1 MSTIPNLLQ
10 PHHTFDAK
18 NILTDFHRKLPS
30 DKRYTETKV
39 IHYTPKA
46 PISQDPN
53 RRDNIEFRIGPDKK
67 GGVIMLQDM
76 VAVVDLLLQKKNGES
91 VTPLIALSVVNNV
104 VNSLFEEIIIE
115 INGAKINKQC
125 SSHHPYKSYVS
136 RLLTF
141 DDEVK
146 QTQRQ
151 MGWVSD
157 VAGLFDNL
165 TKTENQGFIQ
175 RATWFCEHN
184 EKWQYKDKPTRF
196 SAPIDHD
203 MASLGTGIPP
213 GTTVDLT
220 ITQTSDKFRIL
231 TDASGG
237 PYSLEIKGIKLLIP
251 TRWLAP
257 DIFKDL
263 QISMKKEPA
272 FLSFRQMTVDKYIC
286 QKNLTVFT
294 QSNLFKTVPTKVIVG
309 IVRQDALA
317 GSSKLN
323 PFK

>member
-1 MSTIPNLLQ
+1 M
-10 PHHTFDAK
+10 
-18 NILTDFHRKLPS
+18 
-30 DKRYTETKV
+30 
-39 IHYTPKA
+39 
-46 PISQDPN
+46 
-53 RRDNIEFRIGPDKK
+53 
-67 GGVIMLQDM
+67 
-76 VAVVDLLLQKKNGES
+76 
-91 VTPLIALSVVNNV
+91 VNNV

-115 INGAKINKQC
+115 INGAIINKQC

-146 QTQRQ
+146 QTQEQ
-151 MGWVSD
+151 MGWFSD
-157 VAGLFDNL
+157 AAGLFDNMA
-165 TKTENQGFIQ
+165 KNKNEGFVQ
-175 RATWFCEHN
+175 RAEWFCEHPQDN
-184 EKWQYKDKPTRF
+184 TAEEKWNYKVKPTRF

-203 MASLGTGIPP
+203 MASLATGIPP
-213 GTTVDLT
+213 GTTVELT

-231 TDASGG
+231 TGESG
-237 PYSLEIKGIKLLIP
+237 PYSLEIKDIMLLIP
-251 TRWLAP
+251 TRTLAP
-257 DIFKDL
+257 DIYRDL